1 MQGAG
6 PQIVEQPMPHARAAS
21 AANVPFLAA
30 DVGGTHARIGL
41 IQPAASAADHA
52 GRLRVL
58 HYRTFACADYAD
70 LHDILR
76 EFIAEL
82 DGPVARH
89 ACLACAGLVRGDELI
104 NANLPWRVS
113 ISRLRSE
120 LRLDRVVLVNDFKAV
135 AYAAHFQGVAPSS
148 LVAGSGT
155 IDPAQPRLVVGPGTG
170 LGAAVL
176 IPGKTRP
183 GILATEGGHAA
194 LSARTELEL
203 DILRRLGGG
212 ARHVPNEQ
220 VFSGPGLLTLYRTLC
235 ALRAVQAQFESPA
248 RITAA
253 ALARSDALA
262 VETVDI
268 FCAWFGSLI
277 GDLVM
282 TLGAYGGVYLAG
294 GVLPQI
300 LPLLRESDFAAR
312 LSDKGA
318 LRDVLERV
326 PVHLIDHGQLGVT
339 GAAHWFLDHESE
351 ETKSEKQVHGEPK

>member
-6 PQIVEQPMPHARAAS
+6 PQIVDQPMLHARAAS
-21 AANVPFLAA
+21 TANAPFLAA

-41 IQPAASAADHA
+41 IQPTPGPA
-52 GRLRVL
+52 GRGAKLSVL
-58 HYRTFACADYAD
+58 HYRKFACADYAN

-76 EFIAEL
+76 EFTDSV

-89 ACLACAGLVRGDELI
+89 ACIACAGLLRGDDLI

-120 LRLDRVVLVNDFKAV
+120 LQLERVILVNDFKAV
-135 AYAAHFQGVAPSS
+135 AYAAHFQGVAQSS
-148 LVAGSGT
+148 LIAGSGA
-155 IDPAQPRLVVGPGTG
+155 IDPTQPRLVVGPGTG

-176 IPGKTRP
+176 IPGETRP

-194 LSARTELEL
+194 LAARSELEL
-203 DILRRLGGG
+203 EILRHLGHGS
-212 ARHVPNEQ
+212 RHVPNEQ
-220 VFSGPGLLTLYRTLC
+220 IFSGPGLLTLYRTLC
-235 ALRAVQAQFESPA
+235 VLRAAHVQFESPA

-253 ALARSDALA
+253 ALARSDAIA
-262 VETVDI
+262 VEAVDI

-277 GDLVM
+277 GDLIM

-300 LPLLRESDFAAR
+300 LPLLRESEFAAR
-312 LSDKGA
+312 LGDKGA
-318 LRDVLERV
+318 LREVLERV

-339 GAAHWFLDHESE
+339 GAAHWFLDHEYE
-351 ETKSEKQVHGEPK
+351 EIKS